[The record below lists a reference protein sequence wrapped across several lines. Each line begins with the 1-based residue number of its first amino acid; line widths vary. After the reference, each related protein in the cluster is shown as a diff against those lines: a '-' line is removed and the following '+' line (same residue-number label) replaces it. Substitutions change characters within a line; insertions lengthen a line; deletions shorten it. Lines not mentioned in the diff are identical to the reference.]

1 MVGDGEVKDMKT
13 WRIRVSINIG
23 DENGCVDISEDR
35 ALADFEVTRH
45 VGGKFN
51 LLRSLMTTM
60 VEKVLT
66 HVPS

>member
-1 MVGDGEVKDMKT
+1 MKT

-35 ALADFEVTRH
+35 LLTDFEVTGH

-51 LLRSLMTTM
+51 LLRPLMVNMT
-60 VEKVLT
+60 EKVLT